1 MGHRQRRVAVSWTN
15 VLCAAALAARA
26 SAQQEP
32 DDALA
37 ALQAGNQRFV
47 ADHAEAHALSEGAR
61 RTLARGHGPAAIV
74 LCCADAQLPPEL
86 VFDAG
91 LGELFVVRLAG
102 VAVDADAVAGVEY
115 AADRLGAR
123 LCVVLGHEGCGAIAD
138 CARTLQD
145 TAAGRPAVSESPAL
159 ARLLQRLEP
168 AVRAALD
175 QKLGGKEL
183 ADCAE
188 AENAQRAAVEV
199 LRRSPLLQQLQRSGR
214 LRVVPARCRLATGEV
229 EWLPMRPLPQAPAAD
244 AADAGAAP
252 PPSIAPHTALR
263 LLQAGHRRFLGDGKP
278 LGDVSRQRREALA
291 HGQPPMAIV
300 ATCADARVAPER
312 LFDAGLGDLFV
323 VRVAGNV
330 LDDDVLAS
338 LEYAATRTG
347 ASLLVVM
354 GHTNCDAVQTAVEHG
369 DDPALSPNLRALVDR
384 LAPAVERARRE
395 AHGEDLVA
403 RAVRANVLR
412 FCAQVRQQS
421 RLLQKL
427 EDAGRFVV
435 VPAIYDLASGDIE
448 WLDPSAPSAPDA
460 LPAAPAA
467 ETAPQPAAA
476 APAPGDEPFAPP
488 QPQPAASVPDA
499 TVHAAPVR
507 DAPVTGAPVT
517 GAPVTDALAPAAPAP
532 PAAAFARSEATPPG
546 DRWMRNDQAM
556 LIGLFSISA
565 LILGALATM
574 KKR

>member
-1 MGHRQRRVAVSWTN
+1 MKMGLGQRRVAASWTN
-15 VLCAAALAARA
+15 VLCAAALAATPIGPA
-26 SAQQEP
+26 MAQQEP

-37 ALQAGNQRFV
+37 ALRAGNQRFV
-47 ADHAEAHALSEGAR
+47 ADHAQSHALSEGAR

-91 LGELFVVRLAG
+91 LGELFVVRLIG
-102 VAVDADAVAGVEY
+102 VAVDADAVASVEY

-145 TAAGRPAVSESPAL
+145 TAAGRPAASESQAL
-159 ARLLQRLEP
+159 ARLLQGLEP

-175 QKLGGKEL
+175 RKLGGREL
-183 ADCAE
+183 TDCAE

-199 LRRSPLLQQLQRSGR
+199 LRRSPALQQLQRSGR
-214 LRVVPARCRLATGEV
+214 FRVVPARCRLATGEV
-229 EWLPMRPLPQAPAAD
+229 EWLTMRPLPAAPTAD
-244 AADAGAAP
+244 AAPVASPSP
-252 PPSIAPHTALR
+252 PPAFAPQSALR

-278 LGDVSRQRREALA
+278 LGDLSRQRREALA
-291 HGQPPMAIV
+291 HGQQPIAIV

-312 LFDAGLGDLFV
+312 VFDAGLGDLFV

-354 GHTNCDAVQTAVEHG
+354 GHTHCDAVQTAVEHG
-369 DDPALSPNLRALVDR
+369 DDPTLSPNLRALVDR

-395 AHGEDLVA
+395 ARGDDLVA

-427 EDAGRFVV
+427 EDAGRLVV
-435 VPAIYDLASGDIE
+435 APAIYDLASGDIE
-448 WLDPSAPSAPDA
+448 WLDPSAPTPLLQQPGREPQ
-460 LPAAPAA
+460 LPPAPAG
-467 ETAPQPAAA
+467 ETALRPADS
-476 APAPGDEPFAPP
+476 APAPDDEPLGPP
-488 QPQPAASVPDA
+488 QPQPAAPA
-499 TVHAAPVR
+499 AAAPV
-507 DAPVTGAPVT
+507 A
-517 GAPVTDALAPAAPAP
+517 AAPAP
-532 PAAAFARSEATPPG
+532 PPASIARPEAPG
-546 DRWMRNDQAM
+546 DPGDHWLRNDQAM
-556 LIGLFSISA
+556 LIGLFSISS
-565 LILGALATM
+565 LILAAFATL